1 MGCAGGHPT
10 AVLRGL
16 VSSLHR
22 VHAKLEAALALG
34 ASGAQIRTDGP
45 NALQRAAGLALLN
58 ACVVATRSAHN
69 RAWLIRLGLLD
80 ALTALLKL
88 AMHRLNVLG
97 NLAAMRHPGGRGGS
111 SMGTAAEVA
120 AQLGVLELLCAHGA
134 SVLSNF
140 LDADLRFG
148 SIAGGFGLS
157 DMTTEAPRLVDPG
170 RQPRRLQNSTVAPR
184 GSPAAESP
192 AVKPL
197 LECGGLTALVEMIRI
212 QRLLHRA
219 PTGSEAAAVALEGLL
234 LRTLCAAL
242 AGSAAAQHSLRGAG
256 GLEMLIE
263 GIGIDATG
271 THDAGPAPPGGRAG
285 G

>member
-1 MGCAGGHPT
+1 
-10 AVLRGL
+10 
-16 VSSLHR
+16 
-22 VHAKLEAALALG
+22 
-34 ASGAQIRTDGP
+34 
-45 NALQRAAGLALLN
+45 
-58 ACVVATRSAHN
+58 
-69 RAWLIRLGLLD
+69 
-80 ALTALLKL
+80 
-88 AMHRLNVLG
+88 
-97 NLAAMRHPGGRGGS
+97 
-111 SMGTAAEVA
+111 MGTAAEVV

-148 SIAGGFGLS
+148 SIAGGLGLS
-157 DMTTEAPRLVDPG
+157 DMSDDGGAVADRPG
-170 RQPRRLQNSTVAPR
+170 T
-184 GSPAAESP
+184 PAASPPGSTAAPGARPAPESP

-219 PTGSEAAAVALEGLL
+219 PTGSEAAARSLEGLL

-285 G
+285 EVTDGDLNGGDAFEALELGALALDAVFASDR